1 MVVEPVEMEEIPI
14 DKNIH
19 ALQSLNLS
27 EKERFSAMEPILD
40 RFQVFPPKLV
50 VHPKAEHFSTNLS
63 PHLHKLL
70 VRRNLLFPNRM
81 SIEHD

>member
-1 MVVEPVEMEEIPI
+1 MEPVI
-14 DKNIH
+14 
-19 ALQSLNLS
+19 
-27 EKERFSAMEPILD
+27 D

-50 VHPKAEHFSTNLS
+50 VHPRAEHYTAEVS